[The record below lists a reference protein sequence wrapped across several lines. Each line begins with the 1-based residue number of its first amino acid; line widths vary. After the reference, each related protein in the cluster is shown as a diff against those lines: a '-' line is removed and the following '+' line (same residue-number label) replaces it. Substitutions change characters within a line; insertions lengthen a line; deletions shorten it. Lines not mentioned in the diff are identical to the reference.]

1 MYVNI
6 SKRPW
11 EIRPR
16 IDRLRIVVASQYF
29 AWKLRTFIR
38 VFTKIAIF
46 ASVKSFIHLS
56 KIFLFYITF
65 FSKIKYIYSN
75 DNKTLYMEI
84 HFKILIL
91 IVTNAYFIYYR
102 KIHSILISLNKS
114 KSNLRTN
121 LPEQILQKKRKKR
134 YILTKRKKD
143 RQRIIKVRKYHGSQY
158 SRARATLD
166 FWKMNTLVLRIQE

>member
-1 MYVNI
+1 M
-6 SKRPW
+6 
-11 EIRPR
+11 EIR
-16 IDRLRIVVASQYF
+16 
-29 AWKLRTFIR
+29 
-38 VFTKIAIF
+38 
-46 ASVKSFIHLS
+46 
-56 KIFLFYITF
+56 
-65 FSKIKYIYSN
+65 
-75 DNKTLYMEI
+75 
-84 HFKILIL
+84 FKILIL

-166 FWKMNTLVLRIQE
+166 F